1 MDDEE
6 DAERDAAT
14 VTELQAEEENEGFKQ
29 MLAEWKA
36 HLEQK
41 QNLSKARRV
50 ARAAQELQRD
60 ELEKGARIGQGGFG
74 VVYEGRWQGTPVAI
88 KELPYGGDLS
98 EEEKR
103 AFRDE
108 AALHADLRHPHVVL
122 VFGTCTDQSPFYIV
136 MELMRGGSLLRLI
149 RDRFRSLGGQHREM
163 PFPIEVAQSIM
174 LQIARAMVFLHSR
187 DIIHRDLKAANILV
201 TVVDEASGACTVK
214 VADFGLA
221 TIKTATSLHRTKAGT
236 CRWMA
241 PEISDDQPYS
251 EKTDVYSFAM
261 ICVEI
266 LTGMVPFINIKSENA
281 VIKAVDRGERPTLP
295 ERCPDELRVL
305 LSNCWHQDHRARPD
319 FRQICTQLERLAA
332 QELPESG
339 AGKGLEGPDVGA
351 APASASSPLDVS
363 TEFTA
368 VLLDSLQ
375 IERPGQ
381 ESPTATEGLGAKGDL
396 RSFPRPL
403 SRPVPEGPSP
413 EEQYLL
419 ACQSESIDD
428 QAQAIGYYT
437 QAAEQGLPKAQ
448 FEMGNRYLA
457 GSGVRFDEKL
467 AVKWFE
473 KAANHGHIGAQFAMA
488 RCLEL
493 GKGTPRALSQASH
506 WYAGAAK
513 AWGLHEM
520 TEWFLGK
527 PHATLGEALKV
538 DRFRLPLLPKIF
550 EMKVVNLQGCSLDS
564 MALAAALERGSFTAL
579 E

>member
-1 MDDEE
+1 MALPVSVGDCLKLVQIIQTIADQVRINKRHSQHLAWRVGIVSDVLFLAQKKVSSERLRTVSQLAILKGVLIEGESLLSQFVGKQWFARIRNRANDGEAFLSINRKLDASSQALSLELALGATFQEFNPARLEMDDEE

-50 ARAAQELQRD
+50 ARAARELQRN
-60 ELEKGARIGQGGFG
+60 ELEKGNRIGQGGFG

-88 KELPYGGDLS
+88 KELPYGGELS

-122 VFGTCTDQSPFYIV
+122 VFGMCTDQSPFYIV
-136 MELMRGGSLLRLI
+136 MELMRGGSLLSLI
-149 RDRFRSLGGQHREM
+149 RDRFRSLGGAPREM

-201 TVVDEASGACTVK
+201 TAVDEASGACTVK

-241 PEISDDQPYS
+241 PEIFDDQAYS
-251 EKTDVYSFAM
+251 EKSDVYSFAM
-261 ICVEI
+261 TSVEI
-266 LTGMVPFINIKSENA
+266 LTGTVPFIKIKSENA

-295 ERCPDELRVL
+295 ERCPDELRAL
-305 LSNCWHQDHRARPD
+305 LSDCWHQDYRARPD
-319 FRQICTQLERLAA
+319 FRQICTKLERFGA

-339 AGKGLEGPDVGA
+339 AGKGRERPDVGA
-351 APASASSPLDVS
+351 APASATSPLDVS
-363 TEFTA
+363 T

-381 ESPTATEGLGAKGDL
+381 ESPTTTEGQFLFGATC
-396 RSFPRPL
+396 R
-403 SRPVPEGPSP
+403 
-413 EEQYLL
+413 
-419 ACQSESIDD
+419 
-428 QAQAIGYYT
+428 
-437 QAAEQGLPKAQ
+437 
-448 FEMGNRYLA
+448 
-457 GSGVRFDEKL
+457 
-467 AVKWFE
+467 
-473 KAANHGHIGAQFAMA
+473 
-488 RCLEL
+488 
-493 GKGTPRALSQASH
+493 
-506 WYAGAAK
+506 
-513 AWGLHEM
+513 
-520 TEWFLGK
+520 
-527 PHATLGEALKV
+527 
-538 DRFRLPLLPKIF
+538 
-550 EMKVVNLQGCSLDS
+550 
-564 MALAAALERGSFTAL
+564 
-579 E
+579 